1 MIGINTFGLS
11 ELLRTNFYGTLQK
24 LYSCGFGVLEPCILF
39 DEYSFAPVRAATHA
53 NLRHYRLD
61 GGIWFSGNNAI
72 KRLETARSL
81 GFTVLSVQSSL
92 ALGPFLKHGIGEAVH
107 FLKEQN
113 IRYLVVS
120 PMKKSTALAKKLIP
134 YLQSAAEMLEK
145 QGLSLVLHNYEHEC
159 LPEAN
164 GETLLDLYLKSV
176 PSLKLELDVGWAH
189 YAGSD
194 ALSVMQKYRDRLV
207 LLHLKDVNKGAP
219 RSHCFTAIGEGD
231 LPLATVLKEAAS
243 LPRLE
248 KNGIL
253 IDQDRSEGDLLS
265 DLERGAKN
273 VYSLLGI

>member
-1 MIGINTFGLS
+1 M
-11 ELLRTNFYGTLQK
+11 
-24 LYSCGFGVLEPCILF
+24 
-39 DEYSFAPVRAATHA
+39 
-53 NLRHYRLD
+53 
-61 GGIWFSGNNAI
+61 
-72 KRLETARSL
+72 
-81 GFTVLSVQSSL
+81 
-92 ALGPFLKHGIGEAVH
+92 
-107 FLKEQN
+107 
-113 IRYLVVS
+113 
-120 PMKKSTALAKKLIP
+120 
-134 YLQSAAEMLEK
+134 
-145 QGLSLVLHNYEHEC
+145 
-159 LPEAN
+159 
-164 GETLLDLYLKSV
+164 
-176 PSLKLELDVGWAH
+176 ELDVGWAH

>member
-11 ELLRTNFYGTLQK
+11 GLLRTNFSGTLQK
-24 LYSCGFGVLEPCILF
+24 LHSGGFGVLEPCILF

-61 GGIWFSGNNAI
+61 GGIWFSGKNA
-72 KRLETARSL
+72 KERLETARSL

-120 PMKKSTALAKKLIP
+120 PMKKSTAQAKKLIP

-145 QGLSLVLHNYEHEC
+145 QGLFLVLHNHEHEC

-231 LPLATVLKEAAS
+231 LPLAAVLKEAAS

-253 IDQDRSEGDLLS
+253 IDQDKSEGDLLS

>member
-11 ELLRTNFYGTLQK
+11 ELLRTNFSGTLQK

-92 ALGPFLKHGIGEAVH
+92 ALAPFLKYGFGEAVH

-145 QGLSLVLHNYEHEC
+145 QGLSLVLHNHEHEC

-164 GETLLDLYLKSV
+164 GE
-176 PSLKLELDVGWAH
+176 
-189 YAGSD
+189 
-194 ALSVMQKYRDRLV
+194 ALSRSLSEKRTFAQIGARRRL
-207 LLHLKDVNKGAP
+207 GALCGQRCPFRHAKIP
-219 RSHCFTAIGEGD
+219 RSAR
-231 LPLATVLKEAAS
+231 PPAPQRRK
-243 LPRLE
+243 
-248 KNGIL
+248 
-253 IDQDRSEGDLLS
+253 
-265 DLERGAKN
+265 
-273 VYSLLGI
+273 

>member
-72 KRLETARSL
+72 KRFETARSL

-92 ALGPFLKHGIGEAVH
+92 ALAPFLKYGFGEAVH

-120 PMKKSTALAKKLIP
+120 PMKKSTALAKTLIP
-134 YLQSAAEMLEK
+134 YLQSAAVMLEK

-207 LLHLKDVNKGAP
+207 LLHLKDVN
-219 RSHCFTAIGEGD
+219 
-231 LPLATVLKEAAS
+231 
-243 LPRLE
+243 
-248 KNGIL
+248 
-253 IDQDRSEGDLLS
+253 
-265 DLERGAKN
+265 
-273 VYSLLGI
+273 